1 MINERN
7 ESLWPPVLFDSDLA
21 AILGISV
28 RTLQNA
34 RKRAT
39 FPFSELPRVGRKPRW
54 SRDHV
59 LAVIN
64 GGAAIPSRKRVA

>member
-1 MINERN
+1 MINEQN
-7 ESLWPPVLFDSDLA
+7 ESTWPPIIYDRDLA

-28 RTLQNA
+28 RTLQEA

-39 FPFSELPRVGRKPRW
+39 FPFSELPKIGRKPRW

-59 LAVIN
+59 LAVIA
-64 GGAAIPSRKRVA
+64 GGAHIPQRKRVA